1 MLRQM
6 PPYRPTLYRPDS
18 RGRFRLYP
26 RVVQTPIP
34 GAGYHVGD
42 MVWAEQELDLDGG
55 GPLMPYGSYAQVPL
69 RGLGASPAMM
79 SAATKMTAP
88 QFMYIRP
95 DGGTPSPPPAPDTSM
110 PDAPP
115 PPSSPEDYGFDVAA
129 AIEQAAREAAA
140 TPEPPAEEEPGFF
153 EKKVGPVPVWALGL
167 GGVAL
172 AGGAAFFFLR
182 RGR

>member
-1 MLRQM
+1 
-6 PPYRPTLYRPDS
+6 
-18 RGRFRLYP
+18 
-26 RVVQTPIP
+26 
-34 GAGYHVGD
+34 
-42 MVWAEQELDLDGG
+42 
-55 GPLMPYGSYAQVPL
+55 
-69 RGLGASPAMM
+69 
-79 SAATKMTAP
+79 
-88 QFMYIRP
+88 
-95 DGGTPSPPPAPDTSM
+95 M

-115 PPSSPEDYGFDVAA
+115 PPSAPEDYGFDVAA